1 MWGALSNLSITIL
14 TVKIRINNIIFTGN
28 DIQLFDNTEFVIP
41 EGGITLFLGENGSGK
56 TTLSYIIAKFWP
68 YLVFKSLDG
77 DIKYDEKIQEK
88 EDAQNFWRKLSYTFQ
103 DPDCQYT
110 ELKVADELNLMIPNR
125 TQRDNVIDKYQLG
138 KFLDRNINTLSY
150 GEKQRLLWAREFS
163 SDKDFYF
170 LDEVGSYLDFKWQ
183 EVLFKD
189 MLELKTQGKTIC
201 IFGHI
206 NRHIKFD
213 KIFRIEN
220 RKIELLNDIPSFENS
235 FDYQYDKL
243 FGKQLMSFSSCFL
256 KRGSTKIKVDI
267 NFTLSEKEIILIS
280 GHNGSGKSSVFLAIA
295 GITKRPKN
303 VINILN
309 GTAVRIVLQNP
320 YSQTIESNIESLI
333 SGININ
339 QLSDSFKW
347 LKEIGNS
354 RDPLSLS
361 YGEQKAIHIL
371 SALYSDAE
379 IVLIDEFYTGLSN
392 KMKVALEIEIIKA
405 LNNGKGI
412 IISSHPDV
420 KDNLPYSKIITL

>member
-1 MWGALSNLSITIL
+1 VLGALSNSSLTIL

-28 DIQLFDNTEFVIP
+28 DIQLFDNSEFVIP

-68 YLVFKSLDG
+68 YLVLKSLNG

-88 EDAQNFWRKLSYTFQ
+88 EDAQHFWRKLSYTFQ

-110 ELKVADELNLMIPNR
+110 ELNVADELNLMIPNR
-125 TQRDNVIDKYQLG
+125 TQRDYVIEKYELT
-138 KFLDRNINTLSY
+138 KFLNRNISTLSY

-163 SDKDFYF
+163 SDKNFYF
-170 LDEVGSYLDFKWQ
+170 LDEVGSYLDIKWQ

-189 MLELKTQGKTIC
+189 LHELKTKGKTIC

-220 RKIELLNDIPSFENS
+220 RKIELLNDIPIFKNG

-243 FGKQLMSFSSCFL
+243 FGKQLMSFTPCFL
-256 KRGSTKIKVDI
+256 KRGNTKIKLDI
-267 NFTLSEKEIILIS
+267 NFTLSEKEIIMIS
-280 GHNGSGKSSVFLAIA
+280 GNNGSGKSSLFLAIA
-295 GITKRPKN
+295 GIIKKKKN
-303 VINILN
+303 AINILKGN
-309 GTAVRIVLQNP
+309 NVRIVLQNP
-320 YSQTIESNIESLI
+320 YSQTIESSIESLL

-339 QLSDSFKW
+339 QLSDSFLW
-347 LKEIGNS
+347 LKEIDNS

-371 SALYSDAE
+371 TALYSDAK

-405 LNNGKGI
+405 LNNEKGV

-420 KDNLPYSKIITL
+420 KDNLPYSQIISL